1 MLAMS
6 DAGHHHPLRRSITAQ
21 LVSNNDTRLASG
33 CPQQPAKE
41 PDGGKPISLRLH
53 KNVQDD
59 AVLINRS
66 PEVMRDAVD
75 LKENLVQMP
84 FVAGPGTSSSQAIR
98 EQVAELAAPAADR
111 FIADQHAT

>member
-6 DAGHHHPLRRSITAQ
+6 NVGHHHPLGRSITAQ
-21 LVSNNDTRLASG
+21 LVSNNDARLASG

-41 PDGGKPISLRLH
+41 PDGGKPISPRLH
-53 KNVQDD
+53 ENVQDK

-75 LKENLVQMP
+75 LEEDLVQMP
-84 FVAGPGTSSSQAIR
+84 FVARRAR
-98 EQVAELAAPAADR
+98 RLLRPAANKSGNLPHQQR
-111 FIADQHAT
+111 TVS